1 MNKVTKELFNS
12 ISNTEESYNHKVKL
26 FNKKYK
32 NNIINEIKPIHYYM
46 IYSEMLLKSKN
57 GHEWF
62 NELNK
67 KSAYDNI
74 SEQNT
79 EITIVNEFINEHRQI
94 RCASLYKKVLDS
106 IQFTP
111 KNTKHLFQMK

>member
-12 ISNTEESYNHKVKL
+12 IVNTEESYNHRVKL
-26 FNKKYK
+26 LNNKYK
-32 NNIINEIKPIHYYM
+32 NHIINEINPIDYYM

-57 GHEWF
+57 GHEWL

-67 KSAYDNI
+67 KSKIDNI

-79 EITIVNEFINEHRQI
+79 EITIIKEFINEYRQI
-94 RCASLYKKVLDS
+94 RCASLYKKILDS
-106 IQFTP
+106 IQFSP
-111 KNTKHLFQMK
+111 KNTKHLTQMK